1 MAGVTICAQAP
12 FRDLWTT
19 ALGFDGG
26 DEAALVEWKAL
37 RTRYGGALVR
47 LDRAT
52 VSLPLLMSD
61 DTPDAGDRQRIAGWV
76 THGAAEWQTATALLS
91 TEADAARLAALR
103 ARFEARFDRW
113 WRTRGQTAGAA
124 GMAAFARLL
133 DDGFFD
139 PLIERAARFYG
150 AELPPGPIFDLYL
163 IVQPAAKRPLQT
175 AEELERWAVVA
186 LPEGAEPAQTV
197 DVIVH
202 ELCHYL
208 FSRMRPALRAA
219 LQSQIV
225 AADEPWSA
233 AALGVID
240 EALAAAIGNG
250 LAGRHYTPVDRFTRR
265 LARPDGLTNYR
276 AASLTARA
284 LLPSLEP
291 LLTGDGAI
299 ASPQFVRIYVQ
310 AAHAGLEGGPID
322 YLHSPIVI
330 AAPELT
336 KPREHLEEVTRAH
349 PPYLRAFPAWDDEA
363 RRFATTHPLQS
374 IALLLDGKQSID
386 AAELGFAMPL
396 GPGIWAHRRTPK
408 SWVFAL
414 VGGDAADLTVLVDQL
429 AALTTLHEGRLIDGA
444 HR

>member
-1 MAGVTICAQAP
+1 
-12 FRDLWTT
+12 
-19 ALGFDGG
+19 
-26 DEAALVEWKAL
+26 
-37 RTRYGGALVR
+37 
-47 LDRAT
+47 
-52 VSLPLLMSD
+52 MSD
-61 DTPDAGDRQRIAGWV
+61 DTPDASDRQRIAGWV

-103 ARFEARFDRW
+103 ARFEPRFEQW
-113 WRTRGQTAGAA
+113 WRRRGQAAGAA
-124 GMAAFARLL
+124 GLAAFASLL

-139 PLIERAARFYG
+139 RLIERATRFYG

-163 IVQPAAKRPLQT
+163 IVQPASTRRLQT

-186 LPEGAEPAQTV
+186 LPEEGEPAQTA
-197 DVIVH
+197 DVMVH

-225 AADEPWSA
+225 EADEPWSA
-233 AALGVID
+233 AAFGVID

-250 LAGRHYTPVDRFTRR
+250 LAGRHYTPADRFARR

-291 LLTGDGAI
+291 LLDGEGGV
-299 ASPQFVRIYVQ
+299 ASTEFVRAYLR
-310 AAHAGLEGGPID
+310 AAHAGLEEGPIA

-336 KPREHLEEVTRAH
+336 AARAHFEDVTRAH
-349 PPYLRAFPAWDDEA
+349 PPSLRVFLGWDDEA
-363 RRFATTHPLQS
+363 QRFAAAHPLQS
-374 IALLLDGKQSID
+374 MALLLDGKQAID
-386 AAELGFAMPL
+386 ATALGFATPP
-396 GPGIWAHRRTPK
+396 GPGVWAHRRTPK
-408 SWVFAL
+408 SWVFVLIGA
-414 VGGDAADLTVLVDQL
+414 DAAAVSVLIDRL
-429 AALTTLHEGRLIDGA
+429 AAMTTLHEGRLVDGA
-444 HR
+444 R